1 MRQDPTEDY
10 TTTSDPPGPAEK
22 LPEVSVVPRRPDT
35 ILLVEDEDH
44 IREDTS
50 YLLTTLGYNVIA
62 AANGAEGIAKFLQ
75 HVGYI
80 DVLMTDLIM
89 PEVNG
94 ALLAQ
99 TLCRLDP
106 FLKVIFI
113 SGFSGGG
120 QKDTG
125 YFLEKPFTREMLA
138 ETLTRVTPT

>member
-1 MRQDPTEDY
+1 MRQDPIEDY
-10 TTTSDPPGPAEK
+10 TIAIPPEHTEK
-22 LPEVSVVPRRPDT
+22 PLEVSGAPCRPDT

-50 YLLTTLGYNVIA
+50 YLLTTLGYNVIT
-62 AANGAEGIAKFLQ
+62 AANGADGIAKFLQ
-75 HVGYI
+75 HLGYI

-113 SGFSGGG
+113 SGFSGGDE
-120 QKDTG
+120 KDTG
-125 YFLEKPFTREMLA
+125 YFLEK
-138 ETLTRVTPT
+138 